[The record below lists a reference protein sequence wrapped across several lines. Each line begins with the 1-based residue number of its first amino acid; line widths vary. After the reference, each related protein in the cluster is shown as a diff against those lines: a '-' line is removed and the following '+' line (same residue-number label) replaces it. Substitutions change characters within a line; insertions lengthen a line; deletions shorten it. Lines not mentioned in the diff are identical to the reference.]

1 MPSISTSDTISAE
14 LDGREVKI
22 GGWIEDIRD
31 LGGISFYIVRDG
43 YGAVQVT
50 VVRRNAPAEVISA
63 LEGVQRESVIEVIGK
78 IRKSEKAGRGF
89 ELIPDEITVLSAAG
103 APLPLGVVDRVGT
116 EAETR
121 FDNRFLDLRKEEKS
135 AIFRVRAEMSYRMR
149 EKLRE
154 MRFVEVFTPKVVSE
168 GAEGGATLFRVDYF
182 GKKAFLAQSP
192 QLYKQILM
200 STGLNRVYEIA
211 PAYRAELSD
220 TVRHTSE
227 FVSFD
232 AEIAFIDGLEDVLN
246 TLQELMVYT
255 ISRTAEF
262 IRERFPSRFTPEIP
276 KTPFPRL
283 RYSECLDLLAS
294 EHKEIREGEDLDSE
308 SEKLIGRI
316 MKEKGYSMYF
326 ITMYPASIKPFYVM
340 EDGNGMSFSFDLEFD
355 GTEMAS
361 GGQREHRYDRL
372 VSRMKQK
379 NLEISAFEFYLK
391 AFRFGMPP
399 HGGWG
404 LGFDRL
410 VNSYLKLGNIRE
422 AILFPRDRTRL
433 AP

>member
-1 MPSISTSDTISAE
+1 LPSISTSDSISAE
-14 LDGREVKI
+14 LDGKEVRI

-50 VVRRNAPAEVISA
+50 VVGKSAPAQVTAA
-63 LEGVQRESVIEVIGK
+63 LSDVQRESVVEVRGK
-78 IRKSEKAGRGF
+78 VRKSEKARRGF
-89 ELIPDEITVLSAAG
+89 ELIPDEVTVLSAAD

-116 EAETR
+116 ETETR
-121 FDNRFLDLRKEEKS
+121 FDNRFLDLRKEERS
-135 AIFRVRAEMSYRMR
+135 AIFRVRGEMSYRMR

-168 GAEGGATLFRVDYF
+168 GAEGGATLFKVDYF
-182 GKKAFLAQSP
+182 GKRAFLAQSP

-220 TVRHTSE
+220 TTRHTSE
-227 FVSFD
+227 FISFD

-255 ISRTAEF
+255 LSRTAEL
-262 IRERFPSRFTPEIP
+262 IRERFPSHFAPEIP
-276 KTPFPRL
+276 RTPFPRL
-283 RYSECLDLLAS
+283 TYSECIDMLSS
-294 EHKEIREGEDLDSE
+294 EHKEIREGEDLDTE
-308 SEKLIGRI
+308 SEKLIGGI

-340 EDGNGMSFSFDLEFD
+340 EDGKGMSFSFDLEYD

-372 VSRMKQK
+372 VSRMKEK
-379 NLEISAFEFYLK
+379 NLDSRAFDFYLN
-391 AFRFGMPP
+391 AFRYGMPP

-410 VNSYLKLGNIRE
+410 VSSYLRLGNIRE
-422 AILFPRDRTRL
+422 AILFPRDRNRL